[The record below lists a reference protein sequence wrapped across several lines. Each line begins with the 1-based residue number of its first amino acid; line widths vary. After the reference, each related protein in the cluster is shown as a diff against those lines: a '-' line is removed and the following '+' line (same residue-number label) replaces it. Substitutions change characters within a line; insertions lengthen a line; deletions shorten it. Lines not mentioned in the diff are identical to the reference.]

1 MLWLYNRPAS
11 SLLSQPSPSSDG
23 QGSNLPRLW
32 SRLRSA
38 DMVHRISQRRHP
50 APCGLH
56 PHPFKVASPVP
67 WCNLRKIG
75 IVSRLDSKVASWS
88 ILHYVA
94 RKCIFNILLH
104 VVKVPVGRVAATSI
118 QKAVRKLHCT
128 KLKARVLYSLSP
140 AKVLLPMSHPSSATS
155 WICRS
160 PSGL

>member
-1 MLWLYNRPAS
+1 MGKVVIFPGCGAALD
-11 SLLSQPSPSSDG
+11 LLIWYIG
-23 QGSNLPRLW
+23 YHKEGILP
-32 SRLRSA
+32 
-38 DMVHRISQRRHP
+38 
-50 APCGLH
+50 PCGLH

-75 IVSRLDSKVASWS
+75 IVSRLDCKVAS
-88 ILHYVA
+88 I
-94 RKCIFNILLH
+94 
-104 VVKVPVGRVAATSI
+104 SI

>member
-1 MLWLYNRPAS
+1 MGKVVIFPGCGAALD
-11 SLLSQPSPSSDG
+11 LLIWYIG
-23 QGSNLPRLW
+23 YHKEGILP
-32 SRLRSA
+32 
-38 DMVHRISQRRHP
+38 
-50 APCGLH
+50 PCGLH

-75 IVSRLDSKVASWS
+75 IVSRLDCMAASWY

-94 RKCIFNILLH
+94 RKCIINILLP
-104 VVKVPVGRVAATSI
+104 VVKVPVGRVAAISI

-160 PSGL
+160 PSGLLLFPCSSINAVCRNKGM